1 MMIQNV
7 QDDKRVVYNS
17 LGIVLS
23 FNIES
28 IPELYNTV
36 WISHFR
42 IQIFFNFRVRISR
55 RTLTLRVLAQKK
67 KSRVD
72 CGWRVCIYI

>member
-17 LGIVLS
+17 LRIVLS

-36 WISHFR
+36 WISEFKFK
-42 IQIFFNFRVRISR
+42 FFSTFAYEYQGELIRYVSW
-55 RTLTLRVLAQKK
+55 LRKIKVAWT
-67 KSRVD
+67 VD
-72 CGWRVCIYI
+72 GE